1 MAQGPFAGSEQ
12 DRRRPLGGPSEAA
25 LSEVTRCCDV
35 FREGGEHGHL
45 GRDTWDGTVGAMRA
59 CGLPAPH
66 PSCVGA
72 CAVGLGELGRA
83 LPHPGTRAGAR
94 SPADADAAGPRTL
107 SGTGPVGQSLGRVQA
122 GLRVTEAGRVV
133 AGVDSEAAI
142 GLCWVEKDPKA
153 RESPC
158 WNELPGSRSGS
169 SGKEGVLH
177 PRKKLPD
184 L

>member
-45 GRDTWDGTVGAMRA
+45 GRDSGGHEGLRVAGTPPVVCGSMCSGARGA
-59 CGLPAPH
+59 GPGAPT
-66 PSCVGA
+66 
-72 CAVGLGELGRA
+72 
-83 LPHPGTRAGAR
+83 PGHSGAGAR

-122 GLRVTEAGRVV
+122 GLRVTGAGRVV

-169 SGKEGVLH
+169 SGKKVTCIRVRNVQTCKEFL
-177 PRKKLPD
+177 
-184 L
+184 